1 MITGSSRE
9 SEILAALNA
18 SQAILTAL
26 CRKGIFTEQEISDLL
41 TDISNDLGKSPLVQA
56 KGAARIVSE
65 MKDEALGHH

>member
-26 CRKGIFTEQEISDLL
+26 CRKGIFTEQEMSDLL
-41 TDISNDLGKSPLVQA
+41 SDISKDMDSSPLVQA

-65 MKDEALGHH
+65 MKEEAIGH